1 MTQTLRFLLA
11 LEALGLAGLPLA
23 SRALGRLPGAGLGL
37 ARILA
42 WLLLGWLVWIAGSLG
57 LPNGPGLAIGA
68 AAVLAGVAA
77 AVHRRRERANAP
89 DPFRRRLWI
98 WSEILF
104 VVAFLGAVV
113 VGSYS
118 ADVWLTEKPMDM
130 MLANATLTSDSF
142 PPHDPWLS
150 GADVNYYYLGQHMVA
165 LLIRLTGVEPT
176 QGYNLALAAV
186 FAVIVTSAFTVA
198 ATIAEAARRQGLA
211 VRRPLG
217 AGAVCVL
224 LLALMGNLRGGWAAL
239 HADGLATFDW
249 FGPSRVIPNTINEF
263 PFFSW
268 TVGDLHA
275 HLIAIPLTLLA
286 LAFVV
291 QAGLG
296 GPPSFVRACGWWET
310 FCTALAIGWLY
321 AVNSWSWPVMAGLLV
336 LTVAVWIT
344 SPDAVKRRKRAVA
357 WAIGVLVLGVVLVL
371 PFIASFDPNAGGI
384 GVTREAQREPLA
396 AFVKHHLVIEGALL
410 WLLLAPLLTRLCG
423 LRHPLRWLVWGAG
436 SLVVVLSLLA
446 TARLA
451 GAGILAVLLAVALAS
466 ALTRRLRIAERVL
479 WVIAAAALACLLGA
493 EVGIVKDE
501 FFGGPYER
509 MNTVFKLG
517 YQAWILL
524 AVFGA
529 VALSAARAWLPLVPR
544 LAWLV
549 GAAGLIGV
557 SLAYPIAGTYARKAG
572 FSDGPR
578 LDGRHWLASTAPG
591 DVEAIDWIRAH
602 TPGDAVILEAVG
614 DDYSPFG
621 NARVSTYTGRPT
633 VLGWQG
639 HELQWSHDLGTR
651 RTDVETL
658 YKTPDALV
666 ARTLMDRY
674 RVAFAVVGP
683 LERTTYGTPGAL
695 ARAGRK
701 VFDRDGTA
709 IYAFAVSTAA
719 PARPV
724 EPRPPVLGG

>member
-11 LEALGLAGLPLA
+11 LEGLGLAGLPLA

-42 WLLLGWLVWIAGSLG
+42 WLLLAWLVWIAGSLG
-57 LPNGPGLAIGA
+57 VPNGAALAVGA
-68 AAVLAGVAA
+68 AAALAAA
-77 AVHRRRERANAP
+77 AVAVHRRREGASAP

-104 VVAFLGAVV
+104 VVAFLAAVV

-118 ADVWLTEKPMDM
+118 ADVWGTEKPMDM
-130 MLANATLTSDSF
+130 MLANATLTSDAF

-165 LLIRLTGVEPT
+165 LMIRLTGVEPT
-176 QGYNLALAAV
+176 QGYNLALAAI
-186 FAVIVTSAFTVA
+186 FAVTVTAAFTVA
-198 ATIAEAARRQGLA
+198 ATIAEAARRQGLP

-217 AGAVCVL
+217 AGAACVA

-239 HADGLATFDW
+239 HADKLTTFDW
-249 FGPSRVIPNTINEF
+249 FAPSRVIANTINEF

-275 HLIAIPLTLLA
+275 HVIAIPLSLLA

-296 GPPSFVRACGWWET
+296 GPPPFVRVSGWWET
-310 FCTALAIGWLY
+310 FCAALSVGWLY

-344 SPDAVKRRKRAVA
+344 SPDASRRRTRAVA
-357 WAIGVLVLGVVLVL
+357 WTIGVLVLGAVLVL
-371 PFIASFDPNAGGI
+371 PFVVSFEPNAGGV
-384 GVTREAQREPLA
+384 GLTRQAQRESFA
-396 AFVKHHLVIEGALL
+396 AFVKHHLVIEGVLL
-410 WLLLAPLLTRLCG
+410 WLLLAPLLARLRG

-436 SLVVVLSLLA
+436 SLVVGLLSLA
-446 TARLA
+446 PERLA
-451 GAGILAVLLAVALAS
+451 GAGILAVLVVVALVA
-466 ALTRRLRIAERVL
+466 ALAGRLRNAERVL
-479 WVIAAAALACLLGA
+479 WVIAATALACLFGA
-493 EVGIVKDE
+493 EVGVVKDE
-501 FFGGPYER
+501 FLGGPYER

-544 LAWLV
+544 LVWLV

-557 SLAYPIAGTYARKAG
+557 SLAYPVAGTYARKAG
-572 FSDGPR
+572 FTDGPR

-591 DVEAIDWIRAH
+591 DVAAIDWIRAH
-602 TPGDAVILEAVG
+602 TPGDAVVLEAVG

-639 HELQWSHDLGTR
+639 HELQWNHRLGDR
-651 RTDVETL
+651 RADVETL
-658 YKTPDALV
+658 YKTPDALL
-666 ARTLMDRY
+666 ARTLLDRY

-683 LERTTYGTPGAL
+683 LERTTYGAPVAL
-695 ARAGRK
+695 ARAGRE
-701 VFDRDGTA
+701 VFARDGTA
-709 IYAFAVSTAA
+709 IYAFTVDKA
-719 PARPV
+719 PPGKPI
-724 EPRPPVLGG
+724 EHRPPVLGG